1 MVECTSDKIINPTT
15 KRCVLKT
22 GKIGIEILKI
32 QKSKKSQKKID
43 CGNDKIMN
51 PTTQRCVSK
60 TGKIGLEILKTQ
72 KSRKSQGQMGECS
85 DDKIMNPKTGRCVSK
100 NGKIG
105 LEILGEQSKGKS
117 LKKKIENAIIKSEWF
132 IITKN
137 GCAYCAKA
145 KSILT
150 QNNKKF
156 SELETTDSNIIY
168 NVTDRYTSGYHFFP
182 MIFNNGKFIGGFQEL
197 DNLKLN
203 SIPSTPY
210 IKSPLHEIKIK
221 PYNETTFGGLPS
233 DAFSAMLYLQYKYP
247 DDCIAMSEII
257 PTGHWYDFALGWNEK
272 SNNFFIPFAFWK
284 SIQKCLNSGATF
296 IVMPFIF
303 MCHPPPYHANYLVY
317 NSKTR
322 EMERFEPNGFISL
335 ACVNPPDL
343 DSKIKN
349 LFNKNIKNQNIGKD
363 MITKMYSPLDFCPYL
378 GFQRIQ
384 GDEFTQHKSTDPAG
398 FCLAWATWYADVR
411 LANPNKSRKQV
422 VQMALDQ
429 MKKNPDSFT
438 IFIRSYAEFTLQI
451 QKKIKD
457 SKDPKKFDK
466 ILIEMMQK
474 TPI

>member
-1 MVECTSDKIINPTT
+1 
-15 KRCVLKT
+15 
-22 GKIGIEILKI
+22 
-32 QKSKKSQKKID
+32 
-43 CGNDKIMN
+43 
-51 PTTQRCVSK
+51 
-60 TGKIGLEILKTQ
+60 
-72 KSRKSQGQMGECS
+72 
-85 DDKIMNPKTGRCVSK
+85 
-100 NGKIG
+100 
-105 LEILGEQSKGKS
+105 
-117 LKKKIENAIIKSEWF
+117 
-132 IITKN
+132 
-137 GCAYCAKA
+137 
-145 KSILT
+145 
-150 QNNKKF
+150 
-156 SELETTDSNIIY
+156 
-168 NVTDRYTSGYHFFP
+168 
-182 MIFNNGKFIGGFQEL
+182 
-197 DNLKLN
+197 
-203 SIPSTPY
+203 
-210 IKSPLHEIKIK
+210 
-221 PYNETTFGGLPS
+221 
-233 DAFSAMLYLQYKYP
+233 
-247 DDCIAMSEII
+247 
-257 PTGHWYDFALGWNEK
+257 
-272 SNNFFIPFAFWK
+272 
-284 SIQKCLNSGATF
+284 
-296 IVMPFIF
+296 MPFIF

-384 GDEFTQHKSTDPAG
+384 GDEFTQQKSTDPAG

>member
-1 MVECTSDKIINPTT
+1 MNECSNDKIMNPTT
-15 KRCVLKT
+15 GRCVLKT

-32 QKSKKSQKKID
+32 QKSKKSKKSHKKMVE
-43 CGNDKIMN
+43 CSNDKIMN
-51 PTTQRCVSK
+51 PKTGRCVSK

-72 KSRKSQGQMGECS
+72 KPHKPQKKMSECS
-85 DDKIMNPKTGRCVSK
+85 DDKIINPKTGKCVLK
-100 NGKIG
+100 TGKIG
-105 LEILGEQSKGKS
+105 VEILGQQSKVGS
-117 LKKKIENAIIKSEWF
+117 LKKKIENSIIKSEWF

-137 GCAYCAKA
+137 SCTFCAKA
-145 KSILT
+145 KSILV

-247 DDCIAMSEII
+247 DDCIAMSEIR
-257 PTGHWYDFALGWNEK
+257 PTGHWYDFALGWNEP
-272 SNNFFIPFAFWK
+272 SNNFFIPSAFWK

-303 MCHPPPYHANYLVY
+303 RCYPPPYHANYLVY

-349 LFNKNIKNQNIGKD
+349 LFNKNIGKYMIKN
-363 MITKMYSPLDFCPYL
+363 MYSPLDFCPYL

-384 GDEFTQHKSTDPAG
+384 AEELTEQKPTDPAG

-429 MKKNPDSFT
+429 MKKNPVSFT
-438 IFIRSYAEFTLQI
+438 VFIRSYAEFTVQI